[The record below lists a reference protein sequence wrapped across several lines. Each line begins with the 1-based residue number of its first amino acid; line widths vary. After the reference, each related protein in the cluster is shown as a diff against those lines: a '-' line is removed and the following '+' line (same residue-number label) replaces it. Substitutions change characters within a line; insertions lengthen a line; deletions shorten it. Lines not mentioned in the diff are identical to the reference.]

1 MDHETIAIV
10 VVGGLALLVC
20 VSIFGGIHLME
31 YKDRKQKALRKER
44 KKEKKRLKKLALADS
59 Q

>member
-10 VVGGLALLVC
+10 VVGGLTLLVC
-20 VSIFGGIHLME
+20 ISILGGVQWME

-44 KKEKKRLKKLALADS
+44 KKEKKRLKKLALANS